1 MYVKSAMLQKRF
13 GLTHHD
19 KGLRFIHNAGVIH
32 LDFKP
37 ANIFITAYGRF
48 KIGDF
53 GMASLWP
60 RPTESNHGLGS
71 ESHTA
76 FEREGDK
83 MYLAA
88 EVLQGIY
95 GKETDIFRF
104 VAPFPSILPA
114 CVQTLIYIIVLV

>member
-1 MYVKSAMLQKRF
+1 M
-13 GLTHHD
+13 
-19 KGLRFIHNAGVIH
+19 IH

-37 ANIFITAYGRF
+37 ANIFITASGGF

-60 RPTESNHGLGS
+60 RPMGSDGRLGV
-71 ESHTA
+71 ESHTT

-88 EVLQGIY
+88 EVLRGIY
-95 GKETDIFRF
+95 GRETDIFRF
-104 VAPFPSILPA
+104 VTRFR
-114 CVQTLIYIIVLV
+114 